1 MVSLIS
7 RKFQGIFFK
16 LMKGKF
22 SPYLAFQT
30 AVSLAEYADER
41 DEDNKIKLTDE
52 HLREVMELS
61 KDFKEYLKKL
71 HKADEE
77 KRAAVWKERVA
88 M

>member
-1 MVSLIS
+1 M
-7 RKFQGIFFK
+7 FQSNEGQIC
-16 LMKGKF
+16 LV
-22 SPYLAFQT
+22 LAFQT

-77 KRAAVWKERVA
+77 KRTAVWKGRVA